1 MLVLVIFYSVQNQ
14 MELIVKKITVMKI
27 VNNGIILKLGIMTA
41 NTLLVISLIILTA
54 QIEWTKGKLCLINHQ
69 FQ

>member
-1 MLVLVIFYSVQNQ
+1 